1 MIAAHGT
8 GTTCVFAWL
17 VLGAFAAHRL
27 QRSAQAAPSDL
38 TALLTEVAA
47 LQNISSRLPDLKV
60 SDRVDVA
67 VALGIFRP
75 TVLLPKN
82 WLKSHAPEQLR
93 TILAHELAHVT
104 NHDLRWL
111 AASRT
116 LVMLLWAQPL
126 LWFVRCR
133 MRYDQEALADAAA
146 AELTG
151 RQRYAEQLVAWARQV
166 PAHPAMHLSAAIGLW
181 EGPSQLRQR
190 IALLLNEHFT
200 VLRNCSQGWRRATAM
215 SAIMSTVLLSLFTIE
230 SASRADSKDEVSATG
245 TDGFESKVK
254 DTESASDASR
264 PENSPAAPPV
274 EIPIIVARHVLLHDG
289 KIIEW
294 ADLEK
299 LIAAMP
305 NSKLAQPGFYF
316 THGAAADR
324 QEEVRTKIWDLRRRI
339 PMHGHSWGSISP
351 RTSPHYDAIRTPD
364 DLKPNDAWRIN
375 GTVETAD
382 GLPIDGAEVVLLM
395 PVDES
400 LPYKTLDVYLRN
412 ERLREPADEVVT
424 TSDNSGRFAVYP
436 RPETPY
442 YLVALHREGFG
453 LARSDAFAKSKRV
466 TIQPWA
472 HVRGEVK
479 QDARFKQSAS
489 HSERVP
495 ADGDW
500 PEITFHQYS
509 EDLGPASPDGRFE
522 FAFVPPNLDGT
533 LSRSIQGEQGTSF
546 GLPATKFK
554 LPPGET
560 LTVDLEPPSD
570 EEAAR
575 VEMLKSA
582 DEQRQR
588 EAEAVRAA
596 EEARKVNP
604 NELAGRVVD
613 ADGKPLSGVVVDV
626 WTWHVGNETLTDAD
640 GRFKLGGFDD
650 REVVE
655 VQFMKPGYGPA
666 LFVAQQIGDPNWTVT
681 LANDTYLEGRVLD
694 PDGSPRAERAD
705 SRIPRAV

>member
-1 MIAAHGT
+1 M
-8 GTTCVFAWL
+8 
-17 VLGAFAAHRL
+17 
-27 QRSAQAAPSDL
+27 
-38 TALLTEVAA
+38 
-47 LQNISSRLPDLKV
+47 
-60 SDRVDVA
+60 
-67 VALGIFRP
+67 
-75 TVLLPKN
+75 
-82 WLKSHAPEQLR
+82 
-93 TILAHELAHVT
+93 
-104 NHDLRWL
+104 
-111 AASRT
+111 
-116 LVMLLWAQPL
+116 
-126 LWFVRCR
+126 
-133 MRYDQEALADAAA
+133 
-146 AELTG
+146 
-151 RQRYAEQLVAWARQV
+151 
-166 PAHPAMHLSAAIGLW
+166 
-181 EGPSQLRQR
+181 
-190 IALLLNEHFT
+190 
-200 VLRNCSQGWRRATAM
+200 
-215 SAIMSTVLLSLFTIE
+215 
-230 SASRADSKDEVSATG
+230 SATG
-245 TDGFESKVK
+245 TDGLESKVK
-254 DTESASDASR
+254 DTGSASDTSR
-264 PENSPAAPPV
+264 PENGPAALPV

-294 ADLEK
+294 ADLETMITA
-299 LIAAMP
+299 LP
-305 NSKLAQPGFYF
+305 NPKLAQPGFYF

-351 RTSPHYDAIRTPD
+351 RTSPHYDAIRTAD
-364 DLKPNDAWRIN
+364 DLKPNDAWRIS

-453 LARSDAFAKSKRV
+453 LARSDAFAKSQRV

-495 ADGDW
+495 ADGGW

-509 EDLGPASPDGRFE
+509 EDLGPASPDGQFE

-546 GLPATKFK
+546 GLPATKFN

-596 EEARKVNP
+596 EEARKVDP

-626 WTWHVGNETLTDAD
+626 WTWHAGNETLTDAD
-640 GRFKLGGFDD
+640 GRFTLDGFDD

-655 VQFMKPGYGPA
+655 VQFTKPGYGPA
-666 LFVAQQIGDPNWTVT
+666 LFAAQQIGDADWTVT
-681 LANDTYLEGRVLD
+681 LANDTYLEGRVLG
-694 PDGSPRAERAD
+694 PDGKPVPHARFVPPAGRL
-705 SRIPRAV
+705 RILR

>member
-1 MIAAHGT
+1 M
-8 GTTCVFAWL
+8 C
-17 VLGAFAAHRL
+17 
-27 QRSAQAAPSDL
+27 RSIPRP
-38 TALLTEVAA
+38 
-47 LQNISSRLPDLKV
+47 SSRGESCTPIRDGPLPTCDFGETQLPEGLSPPADFVYRFHTVYARTDNDGKFRITTLPEGAYDV
-60 SDRVDVA
+60 WPLSDEWLHPRVA
-67 VALGIFRP
+67 V
-75 TVLLPKN
+75 
-82 WLKSHAPEQLR
+82 
-93 TILAHELAHVT
+93 
-104 NHDLRWL
+104 
-111 AASRT
+111 RT
-116 LVMLLWAQPL
+116 LADQVTTVSELRLTRGSI
-126 LWFVRCR
+126 VRIR
-133 MRYDQEALADAAA
+133 L
-146 AELTG
+146 
-151 RQRYAEQLVAWARQV
+151 
-166 PAHPAMHLSAAIGLW
+166 
-181 EGPSQLRQR
+181 
-190 IALLLNEHFT
+190 
-200 VLRNCSQGWRRATAM
+200 
-215 SAIMSTVLLSLFTIE
+215 
-230 SASRADSKDEVSATG
+230 VSATDGKAVAVGPNDLASFFVRQVVGRLFLEAPTQTVKPQSDG
-245 TDGFESKVK
+245 TFEALPLPGSNAITLFAVVSDDQLKWL
-254 DTESASDASR
+254 ASEQR
-264 PENSPAAPPV
+264 PKLIDVPAGEKEAVSVDLPVEAAPVLDLQSRTMGREADSITDNESV

-299 LIAAMP
+299 MIAVLP
-305 NSKLAQPGFYF
+305 NPKLAQPGFYF

-351 RTSPHYDAIRTPD
+351 RTSLHYDAIRTAN
-364 DLKPNDAWRIN
+364 DLKPNDAWRIS

-400 LPYKTLDVYLRN
+400 LPYKTLDLYLRN

-442 YLVALHREGFG
+442 FLVALHREGFG
-453 LARSDAFAKSKRV
+453 LARSDTFAKSQRV

-489 HSERVP
+489 HSERVS

-570 EEAAR
+570 EEATR
-575 VEMLKSA
+575 VKMLKLA

-588 EAEAVRAA
+588 VAEAVRAA

-613 ADGKPLSGVVVDV
+613 ANGKPLSGVVVDV
-626 WTWHVGNETLTDAD
+626 WTWHAGNETLTDAN

-655 VQFMKPGYGPA
+655 VQFVKPGYGPA
-666 LFVAQQIGDPNWTVT
+666 LFVAEQVGDPNWTVT

-694 PDGSPRAERAD
+694 PAGNPLPNVQIRA
-705 SRIPRAV
+705 SRGPF